1 MNFRFS
7 DGDMVEIV
15 ARKTQERK
23 NSHKLRSSSSSEDAE
38 TSCATEELHQP
49 KRVLD
54 IPVIDV
60 NGYDL
65 NLDSLIRLGKSIKT
79 LIIHHSLGKI
89 LNSLSSFSYRQLR
102 NPND

>member
-1 MNFRFS
+1 
-7 DGDMVEIV
+7 MVEIV

-38 TSCATEELHQP
+38 TSCTKEELHQP

-65 NLDSLIRLGKSIKT
+65 NLDSLIRLGK
-79 LIIHHSLGKI
+79 LIITLLIFGKI
-89 LNSLSSFSYRQLR
+89 LLSRLAVSVTLT
-102 NPND
+102 DKC